1 MEKADDRL
9 VTIATGY
16 GLAEMAVTASFLR
29 AYGIQTVALPSQ
41 FASIFWHYAVALGGI
56 EIRIAARQFEE
67 AQMLLDSIEQSQD
80 TGRTCAIHLFWR
92 GIAAVMVLFLF
103 SVPPPAKG
111 LFRNPT
117 HSTYG
122 LRPNQNS

>member
-1 MEKADDRL
+1 MKKADDGL

-16 GLAEMAVTASFLR
+16 GLAETAVTASFLQ
-29 AYGIQTVALPSQ
+29 AYGVQTIALPGQ

-67 AQMLLDSIEQSQD
+67 AQMLLDSIEQIQD
-80 TGRTCAIHLFWR
+80 TESANAIHPFWR
-92 GIAAVMVLFLF
+92 GVAAVMVLFLF

-111 LFRNPT
+111 LFRNAT

>member
-9 VTIATGY
+9 VTIAKGY
-16 GLAEMAVTASFLR
+16 GLAETAVTASFLR
-29 AYGIQTVALPSQ
+29 AYGIQTIALPSQ

-56 EIRIAARQFEE
+56 EIRVAARQFEE
-67 AQMLLDSIEQSQD
+67 AQMLLDSIDQSQD
-80 TGRTCAIHLFWR
+80 IGRTCAIHLFWR

-111 LFRNPT
+111 LFRNAT

-122 LRPNQNS
+122 VRPNQNS

>member
-29 AYGIQTVALPSQ
+29 AYGVQTVALPSQ

-111 LFRNPT
+111 LFRNAT

>member
-16 GLAEMAVTASFLR
+16 GLAETAVTASFLR
-29 AYGIQTVALPSQ
+29 AYGIQTVAPPSQ

-56 EIRIAARQFEE
+56 EIRIAGRQFEE

-103 SVPPPAKG
+103 SVPPTGKS
-111 LFRNPT
+111 LFRNAT